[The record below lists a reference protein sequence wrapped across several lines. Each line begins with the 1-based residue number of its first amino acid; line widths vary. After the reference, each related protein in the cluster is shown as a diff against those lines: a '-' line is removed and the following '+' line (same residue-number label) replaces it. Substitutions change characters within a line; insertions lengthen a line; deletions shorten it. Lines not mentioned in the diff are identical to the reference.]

1 MGFFDSAAGI
11 TSKIGAASAT
21 FGAVS
26 GAVAGAGGIA
36 NNLSSAAGL
45 LKSGG
50 DMMSV
55 LRAANLPA
63 AGELIGNVMAAAS
76 LFDSEDSDDW
86 RVRLSMPTWPSFSSS
101 PVLKPLKEVGGL
113 VFPYTPQIN
122 IASTAKY
129 SAVSPVHNNFDFQTY
144 ENSTPGNITIVA
156 PFYVEDATQALYW
169 IAAVHYL
176 RSVTKMFAGRDS
188 LAGNPPPLVML
199 NGYGNYVF
207 KNVPVVVSAVTIQ
220 LDAQSDYIP
229 TEVVGSALGQA
240 TGLADGIGGL
250 AGSLGGLAGSLGGIG
265 AAIGSIAN
273 SVSGVASGVAG
284 VTSLLGGFGVGG
296 SVSGGQTYVPTKS
309 SISVTLIPAY
319 SRTTAKNFSLQQFVQ
334 GGYMSGKPGFI

>member
-11 TSKIGAASAT
+11 TSSIGAANAT

-26 GAVAGAGGIA
+26 GAIGGAGQIVS
-36 NNLSSAAGL
+36 NLGSAATALGN
-45 LKSGG
+45 G
-50 DMMSV
+50 DFLGAIRS
-55 LRAANLPA
+55 ANLPA

-76 LFDSEDSDDW
+76 LFDSDDSNDW

-101 PVLKPLKEVGGL
+101 PVLKPLQEVGGL
-113 VFPYTPQIN
+113 VFPFTPTIN
-122 IASTAKY
+122 IGSTAKY
-129 SAVSPVHNNFDFQTY
+129 SAVSPTHNNFDFQAY
-144 ENSTPGNITIVA
+144 ENSTPSAITIVA
-156 PFYVEDATQALYW
+156 PFYVEDAQQALYW

-207 KNVPVVVSAVTIQ
+207 KNVPVVVQSVAIN
-220 LDAQSDYIP
+220 LDAASDYIP

-240 TGLADGIGGL
+240 TGLADSIGGL
-250 AGSLGGLAGSLGGIG
+250 AGSFGGLAGSLGGIG
-265 AAIGSIAN
+265 ASIGSIAN
-273 SVSGVASGVAG
+273 TVSGIASGVAG

-309 SISVTLIPAY
+309 SMSITLLPAY

>member
-1 MGFFDSAAGI
+1 MGLFDSAAGI
-11 TSKIGAASAT
+11 TSSIGAANAT

-26 GAVAGAGGIA
+26 GAIGGAGQIVS
-36 NNLSSAAGL
+36 NLGSAATALGN
-45 LKSGG
+45 G
-50 DMMSV
+50 DFLGAIRS
-55 LRAANLPA
+55 ANLPA

-76 LFDSEDSDDW
+76 LFDTDDSNDW

-101 PVLKPLKEVGGL
+101 PVLKPLKDVGGL
-113 VFPYTPQIN
+113 VFPFTPQIN

-129 SAVSPVHNNFDFQTY
+129 SAVSPTHNNFDFQTY

-156 PFYVEDATQALYW
+156 PFYVEDAQQALYW

-207 KNVPVVVSAVTIQ
+207 KNVPVVVQSVSVG
-220 LDAQSDYIP
+220 LDAASDYIP

-240 TGLADGIGGL
+240 TGLADSIGGL
-250 AGSLGGLAGSLGGIG
+250 AGSFGGLAGSLGGIG
-265 AAIGSIAN
+265 ASIGSIAN
-273 SVSGVASGVAG
+273 TVSGVASAVGS

-309 SISVTLIPAY
+309 SFTVVLAPAY